1 MQSGWYLA
9 NNNMARKS
17 SLPTEVLKSHC
28 LTSAEKNYS
37 VTEREALVFVEG
49 IKYYQPYLYD
59 QRFTVHTD
67 HNALQW
73 LMNIKDPTG
82 RLARWS
88 LQIQQYDFDIKHL
101 SGTHHDRNA
110 DALSGRAYPVVA
122 AIDQPGYQATRIH
135 PMQRRD
141 PDLADIINHLEHGI
155 LPISN
160 TMQVVSC

>member
-101 SGTHHDRNA
+101 SA
-110 DALSGRAYPVVA
+110 VSGRAYPVVA
-122 AIDQPGYQATRIH
+122 VIDQPGYQATRIH

>member
-37 VTEREALVFVEG
+37 VTEREALAFVEG

-59 QRFTVHTD
+59 QRFTVHID

-101 SGTHHDRNA
+101 SA
-110 DALSGRAYPVVA
+110 VSGRAYPVVA

-141 PDLADIINHLEHGI
+141 PDLADIMNHLEHGI